1 MDLIFKQLGQLDGL
15 LGKMLDEVDFGLK
28 NIVVKYMKTIF
39 AQTVKIILIYTV
51 LCVSLF
57 LMLRTMISYTSF
69 RGNESFLALKQE
81 YIHIKIWMYS
91 FYIHVFTS
99 IFCLVAGMTQ
109 FSTSLRLKNP
119 QLHRQIG
126 KIYVYSILLINFPVA
141 LVMAYYANGFLP
153 SKIAFFILDILWFW
167 FTLKAVIEIKRKN
180 VQAHQN
186 FMIRSYALT
195 FSAIT
200 LRTWK
205 IVISSLIEI
214 DPETLYMIDAWLGFV
229 PNLIIAELLIRKR
242 LSNKLSS

>member
-1 MDLIFKQLGQLDGL
+1 
-15 LGKMLDEVDFGLK
+15 
-28 NIVVKYMKTIF
+28 MKTIL

-69 RGNESFLALKQE
+69 KGNESFLAFKQE

-99 IFCLVAGMTQ
+99 VLCLAAGMTQ
-109 FSTSLRLKNP
+109 FSTSLRLKSP

-126 KIYVYSILLINFPVA
+126 KLYVYSILLINFPVA

-180 VQAHQN
+180 VQAHEN

-200 LRTWK
+200 LRTWN
-205 IVISSLIEI
+205 IVISSVSDI
-214 DPETLYMIDAWLGFV
+214 DPQLLYMIDAWLGFV
-229 PNLIIAELLIRKR
+229 PNLLIAEIIIWFRTKR
-242 LSNKLSS
+242 LRSSIKF